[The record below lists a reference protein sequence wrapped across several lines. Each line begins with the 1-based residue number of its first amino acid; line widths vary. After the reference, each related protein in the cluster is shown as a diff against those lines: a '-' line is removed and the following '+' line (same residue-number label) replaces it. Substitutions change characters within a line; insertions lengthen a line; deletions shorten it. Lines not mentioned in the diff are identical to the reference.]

1 MALRNQ
7 LLVNFLKVSHSQL
20 VVCQLLSCHVYIEV
34 QLLVK
39 FNSLLNS
46 LRVYF
51 IETLSLFQLSCFL
64 QQQLFKFLDSGICLL
79 YFEVERLLDFL
90 MAWSG
95 TFGGNW
101 LLFLC
106 LLDQPFVFL
115 SHLIDCHPLSVVFFL

>member
-7 LLVNFLKVSHSQL
+7 LLVNFLKVSYSQL
-20 VVCQLLSCHVYIEV
+20 VVCQFLCCHVYIVV

-51 IETLSLFQLSCFL
+51 IETLGLFQLGCFL
-64 QQQLFKFLDSGICLL
+64 QQQLFKLLDSGICLL

-90 MAWSG
+90 ITWGG

-106 LLDQPFVFL
+106 LLEQPFVFL
-115 SHLIDCHPLSVVFFL
+115 SHLVDCHPLSVVFFL